1 MGKLRGTGV
10 GSDLR
15 NCPGSSVMQER
26 VGKGVGGMRESS
38 GNEAVSEHL
47 SLISNDTHICV
58 EKYDIDALEGGR
70 EGGKE

>member
-1 MGKLRGTGV
+1 
-10 GSDLR
+10 
-15 NCPGSSVMQER
+15 MQER